1 MPGRETPKDRHH
13 SPGPAPGPRSRP
25 AERGEPRDPP
35 RSSEV
40 NPGVHLVAP
49 RGPTGSDVSRGSH
62 GAHDSH
68 THGSGG
74 AHGARDP
81 ELAAIL
87 PGITGP
93 GGQFRHRQH
102 INLAFYAVRRYG
114 MPDAVGAICGWIR
127 QIATY
132 ERAPQKY
139 HHTVSRAWVELVAH
153 HVAADPDCA
162 EFDVFANRNPAL
174 LDKRLLSRHY
184 RSSTLA
190 AGPARRGWVEP
201 DLLPFP
207 WRGRCGGPQL
217 PGE

>member
-1 MPGRETPKDRHH
+1 M
-13 SPGPAPGPRSRP
+13 S
-25 AERGEPRDPP
+25 
-35 RSSEV
+35 
-40 NPGVHLVAP
+40 
-49 RGPTGSDVSRGSH
+49 RGPH
-62 GAHDSH
+62 KQHDSH
-68 THGSGG
+68 ARGTDG

-93 GGQFRHRQH
+93 SGQFRHRQH

-127 QIATY
+127 QIAAY

-153 HVAADPDCA
+153 HVAADPDCT

-174 LDKRLLSRHY
+174 LDKRLLARHY

-190 AGPARRGWVEP
+190 ARPARRGWVEP
-201 DLLPFP
+201 DLLTFP
-207 WRGRCGGPQL
+207 WRAQGSTAG
-217 PGE
+217 

>member
-1 MPGRETPKDRHH
+1 MPCHRPPEGPYR
-13 SPGPAPGPRSRP
+13 SPAPGPRQRVRP
-25 AERGEPRDPP
+25 RRAERDEPPGSP
-35 RSSEV
+35 CSNEV
-40 NPGVHLVAP
+40 NPGVHLIA
-49 RGPTGSDVSRGSH
+49 
-62 GAHDSH
+62 
-68 THGSGG
+68 
-74 AHGARDP
+74 AHGPDGTRGEHGLRDP

-114 MPDAVGAICGWIR
+114 MPDAIGAICGWIR
-127 QIATY
+127 QIAAY

-153 HVAADPDCA
+153 HVAVDPGCAD
-162 EFDVFANRNPAL
+162 FDVFADRNPAL
-174 LDKRLLSRHY
+174 LDKRLLVRHY

-190 AGPARRGWVEP
+190 AGPARHGWVEP

-207 WRGRCGGPQL
+207 WSAQDSTAG
-217 PGE
+217 